1 MVTRRLGFLFS
12 AATDAPA
19 DPPRVSGSS
28 FWRTRTLQP
37 LRFALIAGLSYYAGT
52 RVGFTLTPTGQ
63 PNSAFWPPNAIL
75 LAVLLLAPRKVWWPP
90 LLAVVPAHLLSQ
102 LQAGIPF
109 WTAAAWLASNTS
121 EALIGAFCIGQ
132 LVRPTRVFDS
142 VRGVFIFVL
151 FGVFIAPF
159 ATSFIDAAGVVLTG
173 WGHGFLSLG
182 AERFWTNALAE
193 LTIVPVIVL
202 WASNGGRWIKNA
214 TLGRFCEAGFLGVS
228 TVLATFLVFGFKPTL
243 PSTTPILLF
252 LPLAL
257 LMWATARFGSGGL
270 SLCLLIISVTAIWF
284 VMHGQQPFPSASLRE
299 NVMSLQVLLCAVVLP
314 LMFVSGFMTEARHTQ
329 ASLRRL
335 SANLINVQEQERSRI
350 GRELHDDVNQRLAML
365 SVGLQQL
372 RENPS
377 DVHGRLQQLRRE
389 VDDISSDVQVLS
401 HELHSSKLEYLG
413 VVKGI
418 KSWCNEFAER
428 QRIDIDF
435 RSEVTS
441 VLPFE
446 VGVSLLRVL
455 QEALHNAVKHS
466 GVTHVEV
473 QIMQDSR
480 EIHLTVTDSG
490 KGFDIESAMQGKGL
504 GLISMRE
511 RVRLLHGTLAI
522 KSRPMG
528 GTAIDV
534 RVPLLQDGSP
544 HVAA

>member
-1 MVTRRLGFLFS
+1 MGTRSLGFLFS
-12 AATDAPA
+12 APNDAPA
-19 DPPRVSGSS
+19 DPPRVSESS

-52 RVGFTLTPTGQ
+52 RIGFALTPTGQ
-63 PNSAFWPPNAIL
+63 PHSAFWPPNAIL
-75 LAVLLLAPRKVWWPP
+75 LAVLLLAPRKMWWAL
-90 LLAVVPAHLLSQ
+90 LLAVVPAHLLAE
-102 LQAGIPF
+102 LQAGVPI
-109 WTAAAWLASNTS
+109 WTAAAWLATNMS

-142 VRGVFIFVL
+142 VRGVCIFVL
-151 FGVFIAPF
+151 FGVLIAPF
-159 ATSFIDAAGVVLTG
+159 ATSFLDAAGVVLTG
-173 WGHGFLSLG
+173 WGRGYLAIS

-202 WASNGGRWIKNA
+202 WASNGGPWIKNA
-214 TLGRFCEAGFLGVS
+214 TLGRFCEAGLLVLS
-228 TVLATFLVFGFKPTL
+228 TVLATFLVFGFKPVL

-270 SLCLLIISVTAIWF
+270 SLCLLLISVTAIWF
-284 VMHGQQPFPSASLRE
+284 VMHGREPFPSASLRD
-299 NVMSLQVLLCAVVLP
+299 NVMSLQVLLCTVVLP

-335 SANLINVQEQERSRI
+335 SANLINAQEQERTRI
-350 GRELHDDVNQRLAML
+350 GRELHDDINQKLAML
-365 SVGLQQL
+365 SLGLQQL
-372 RENPS
+372 RKNPS
-377 DVHGRLQQLRRE
+377 DVHSGLQELRAE
-389 VDDISSDVQVLS
+389 VDDISSDVQALS

-413 VVKGI
+413 VVNGI
-418 KSWCNEFAER
+418 KSWCQEFAQR
-428 QRIDIDF
+428 QGIEIDF

-466 GVTHVEV
+466 GVKHVEV
-473 QIMQDSR
+473 QIMQHSR
-480 EIHLTVTDSG
+480 EIHLTVADSG
-490 KGFDIESAMQGKGL
+490 KGFDIESVMQGKGL

-511 RVRLLHGTLAI
+511 RVRLLHGTFAI

-534 RVPLLQDGSP
+534 RVPLLLDGSP
-544 HVAA
+544 DVAA

>member
-1 MVTRRLGFLFS
+1 
-12 AATDAPA
+12 
-19 DPPRVSGSS
+19 
-28 FWRTRTLQP
+28 
-37 LRFALIAGLSYYAGT
+37 
-52 RVGFTLTPTGQ
+52 
-63 PNSAFWPPNAIL
+63 
-75 LAVLLLAPRKVWWPP
+75 
-90 LLAVVPAHLLSQ
+90 LLSQ
-102 LQAGIPF
+102 TQAGIPI
-109 WTAAAWLASNTS
+109 WTAAAWLATNTS
-121 EALIGAFCIGQ
+121 EALIGAFCIGK
-132 LVRPTRVFDS
+132 LIRPTRMFDS

-202 WASNGGRWIKNA
+202 WATNGGRWIKNA
-214 TLGRFCEAGFLGVS
+214 TLGRFCEAGFLVLS
-228 TVLATFLVFGFKPTL
+228 TVLATFLVFGFKPVL

-284 VMHGQQPFPSASLRE
+284 VIHGREPFPSASLPE
-299 NVMSLQVLLCAVVLP
+299 NVMSLQVLLCTVVLP

-335 SANLINVQEQERSRI
+335 SANLINAQEQERTRI
-350 GRELHDDVNQRLAML
+350 GRELHDDINQKLAML
-365 SVGLQQL
+365 SLGLQQL
-372 RENPS
+372 RKNPS
-377 DVHGRLQQLRRE
+377 DVHSGLQELRAE
-389 VDDISSDVQVLS
+389 VDDISSDVQALS

-413 VVKGI
+413 VVNGI
-418 KSWCNEFAER
+418 KSWCQEFAQR
-428 QRIDIDF
+428 QGIEIDF

-466 GVTHVEV
+466 GVKHVEV
-473 QIMQDSR
+473 QIMQHSR
-480 EIHLTVTDSG
+480 EIHLTVADSG
-490 KGFDIESAMQGKGL
+490 KGFDIESVMQGKGL

-534 RVPLLQDGSP
+534 RVPLLLDGSP
-544 HVAA
+544 DVAASLHLTSRHNLRRAAFRNSIPRIGI